1 MAAGLGVKCGFIPK
15 KRSTGAVTDA
25 KLTMIENA
33 SGHRLKKQQELKTP
47 NAVFHVQLN
56 RVAPRTGIRQDRS
69 HSSRRRQKRRD
80 CLFSLFNGDRTEDH
94 AIGATGSTRAAA
106 LNGNTVILAMIP
118 AMRCVREDFNL
129 CQGSLGRIGNT
140 LSECKASSRI
150 QAVITVLPSGQN
162 QQGYF
167 GKLLQERVGQAPE
180 TRDVLGLT
188 FDRLGHHPTNR
199 VQRKQFVETQAPG
212 LVVFV
217 EP

>member
-1 MAAGLGVKCGFIPK
+1 MAAGLGVKRVLIPK

-25 KLTMIENA
+25 QLTMIENA
-33 SGHRLKKQQELKTP
+33 SGHRLKKQLELKTP
-47 NAVFHVQLN
+47 HAVLHVQLN
-56 RVAPRTGIRQDRS
+56 RVAPRTGIRQRS
-69 HSSRRRQKRRD
+69 HSSRRRQKRCDR
-80 CLFSLFNGDRTEDH
+80 LFSLFNCDRTEDH
-94 AIGATGSTRAAA
+94 AIGATGSARAAA

-118 AMRCVREDFNL
+118 AMRCGREDFNL

-140 LSECKASSRI
+140 LSERRASSSI
-150 QAVITVLPSGQN
+150 QAVITVLPSCQN

-180 TRDVLGLT
+180 TRNVLGLT

-217 EP
+217 KP